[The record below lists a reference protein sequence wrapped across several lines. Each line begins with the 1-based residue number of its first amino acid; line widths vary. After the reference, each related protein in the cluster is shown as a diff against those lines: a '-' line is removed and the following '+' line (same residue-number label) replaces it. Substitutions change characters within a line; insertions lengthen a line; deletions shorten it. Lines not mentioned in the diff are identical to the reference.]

1 MDIGTVRRVIQVA
14 LQPAPTLAA
23 LDDDADFDD
32 ADSEI
37 EER

>member
-1 MDIGTVRRVIQVA
+1 MDIGIVRRVIQVA
-14 LQPAPTLAA
+14 LQPAPTPTII
-23 LDDDADFDD
+23 DEESDFDE

>member
-1 MDIGTVRRVIQVA
+1 MDIGIIRRVIQVA
-14 LQPAPTLAA
+14 LQPAPTLAVF
-23 LDDDADFDD
+23 DDESDFED

>member
-1 MDIGTVRRVIQVA
+1 MDIGIVRRVIQVA
-14 LQPAPTLAA
+14 LQAAPTRA
-23 LDDDADFDD
+23 FVNQESEVDD